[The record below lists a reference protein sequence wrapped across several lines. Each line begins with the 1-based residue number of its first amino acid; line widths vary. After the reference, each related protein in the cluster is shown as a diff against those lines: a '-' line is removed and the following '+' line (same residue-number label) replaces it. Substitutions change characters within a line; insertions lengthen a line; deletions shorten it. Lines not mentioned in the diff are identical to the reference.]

1 MWFIYFQGKLDE
13 RMERVCLPIDIELKC
28 NDMDSNGKV
37 NFTIA
42 CNNVQCQQTFTIKK
56 WTTSVMTNDSVK
68 YNYTENCSTQ
78 PSVTTV
84 VSTSISDTTMTT
96 NSEREATPK
105 ATMCVTAMIGLGT
118 VVSLLVVLVAVMT
131 VGWVWTCWITKRRR
145 GIIINSEQV
154 R

>member
-1 MWFIYFQGKLDE
+1 
-13 RMERVCLPIDIELKC
+13 MERVCLPIDIELKC

-78 PSVTTV
+78 PSV
-84 VSTSISDTTMTT
+84 VSTSIPDTTMTT

-118 VVSLLVVLVAVMT
+118 VVSLLVVLVLVMT